1 MNKFG
6 IFERMKFWSLFLIC
20 FLNLSASA
28 QDSVYVRKMVN
39 KLCSKKFWGRG
50 YTKDGMTKAA
60 DLIENELKYFGLIP
74 LNGTRFKQ
82 SFAYPVNTFPD
93 KVYLEINNKK
103 LTPGVDFI
111 VNPASKG
118 INVKNISLEQKDSVN
133 YLNEEYRLLLTLE
146 EKLTFSIAK
155 EQADYTQVLIRS
167 TALNQTPHTVSLTL
181 DNALIPE
188 FRAANICAMVKG
200 TQYPDS
206 LIIFSAHY
214 DHLGGLGKKTYFPG
228 ANDNASGVAFI
239 LSLAKYFSQN
249 PQKYSIGFIFF
260 AGEEANLLGS
270 KYFVE
275 NPLVPLSKIKLL
287 FNFDLVGTGEEG
299 ATLVNAVV
307 YPQLYSKLQNINKAK
322 RYLKQINERGKA
334 ANSDHYP
341 FSEKGVFAFFL
352 YTLGGINAYHQVQD
366 IAKTLP
372 LTAYN
377 RLFKLILDF
386 TFSLTN

>member
-1 MNKFG
+1 M
-6 IFERMKFWSLFLIC
+6 E
-20 FLNLSASA
+20 
-28 QDSVYVRKMVN
+28 
-39 KLCSKKFWGRG
+39 
-50 YTKDGMTKAA
+50 KAA
-60 DLIENELKYFGLIP
+60 DLIENELKSFGLIP

-82 SFAYPVNTFPD
+82 SFSYPVNTFPN

-155 EQADYTQVLIRS
+155 EQADYTQVLIKS
-167 TALNQTPHTVSLTL
+167 AALNQAPHAISLML

-188 FRAANICAMVKG
+188 FKAANICAMVKG
-200 TQYPDS
+200 TQYSDS

-260 AGEEANLLGS
+260 AGEEANLVGS

-275 NPLVPLSKIKLL
+275 NPLVPLSNIKLL
-287 FNFDLVGTGEEG
+287 FNFDLVGTGEDG
-299 ATLVNAVV
+299 ATLVNAIV
-307 YPQLYSKLQNINKAK
+307 YPQLYSKLQNINNAK